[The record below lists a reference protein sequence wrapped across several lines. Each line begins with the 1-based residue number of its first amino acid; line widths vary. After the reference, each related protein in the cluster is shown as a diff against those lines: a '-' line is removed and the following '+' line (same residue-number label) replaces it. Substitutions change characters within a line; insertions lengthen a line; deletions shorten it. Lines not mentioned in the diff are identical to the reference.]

1 MTPAILL
8 VSKNRRKQLNN
19 QVFQQAIALGFC
31 SISVLVNTGIANQSV
46 LAQAPKQQKC
56 DISAYVITKDP
67 QGLNV
72 RSGASPTHRTLGK
85 IATNET
91 VKIVAASGKWVK
103 ITDITG
109 DFKGTGWVY
118 LPMLGI
124 SSRGYGTDGVNLY
137 TSANN
142 KSQKIGKVPPSTSV
156 KLLGCQGE
164 WAQVEYQGIKGWLA
178 SEDQCG
184 AALTSCS

>member
-1 MTPAILL
+1 M
-8 VSKNRRKQLNN
+8 NN
-19 QVFQQAIALGFC
+19 QAAKLAIVLSFSC
-31 SISVLVNTGIANQSV
+31 ISVLVNTGIANHHV
-46 LAQAPKQQKC
+46 LAQSPQQQKC
-56 DISAYVITKDP
+56 DIFAYVVSKDP

-72 RSGASPTHRTLGK
+72 RSGASPTHKILGK
-85 IATNET
+85 IATHET
-91 VKIVAASGKWVK
+91 VKIIAASGKWVQV
-103 ITDITG
+103 TDVTG

-118 LPMLGI
+118 LPILGI
-124 SSRGYGTDGVNLY
+124 SSRGYGTNGVNLY
-137 TSANN
+137 SNADQQ
-142 KSQKIGKVPPSTSV
+142 SQKVVRIPPSTSV

>member
-8 VSKNRRKQLNN
+8 VSKNRRTSVNN
-19 QVFQQAIALGFC
+19 QAAKLAIVLSFSC
-31 SISVLVNTGIANQSV
+31 ISVLVNTGIANHHV
-46 LAQAPKQQKC
+46 LAQSPQQQKC
-56 DISAYVITKDP
+56 DIFAYVVSKDP

-72 RSGASPTHRTLGK
+72 RSGASPTHKILGQ
-85 IATNET
+85 IAANET
-91 VKIVAASGKWVK
+91 VKITAASGKWVQV
-103 ITDITG
+103 TDVTG

-124 SSRGYGTDGVNLY
+124 SSRGYGTNGVNLY
-137 TSANN
+137 TNADQQ
-142 KSQKIGKVPPSTSV
+142 SQKVGRIPPSTSV

>member
-1 MTPAILL
+1 M
-8 VSKNRRKQLNN
+8 NN
-19 QVFQQAIALGFC
+19 QVFQQAIALTFC
-31 SISVLVNTGIANQSV
+31 SISVFVNTGIANQGV
-46 LAQAPKQQKC
+46 LAQPPQQQKC
-56 DISAYVITKDP
+56 DISAYVTTKNP

-72 RSGASPTHRTLGK
+72 RSGASPTHRILGK

-91 VKIVAASGKWVK
+91 VKIVAALGKWVK
-103 ITDITG
+103 VTDVTG
-109 DFKGTGWVY
+109 DFQGTGWVY
-118 LPMLGI
+118 LPLLGI
-124 SSRGYGTDGVNLY
+124 SSRGYGTNGVNLY
-137 TSANN
+137 TSPNP
-142 KSQKIGKVPPSTSV
+142 KTQKIAKVPPSTSV

>member
-1 MTPAILL
+1 M
-8 VSKNRRKQLNN
+8 NN
-19 QVFQQAIALGFC
+19 QAGKLAIALAFS
-31 SISVLVNTGIANQSV
+31 SISVLVNTGIANHHV
-46 LAQAPKQQKC
+46 LAQSPKQQKC
-56 DISAYVITKDP
+56 DIYAYVISKNP

-72 RSGASPTHRTLGK
+72 RSGASPTYKILGK

-91 VKIVAASGKWVK
+91 VKITAALGKWVQV
-103 ITDITG
+103 TDVTG
-109 DFKGTGWVY
+109 DFTGTGWVY

-124 SSRGYGTDGVNLY
+124 SSRGYGTNGVNLY
-137 TSANN
+137 STADQQ
-142 KSQKIGKVPPSTSV
+142 SQKVGRIPSSSSV

>member
-1 MTPAILL
+1 MTPARLL

-19 QVFQQAIALGFC
+19 QVFQQAIALAFC
-31 SISVLVNTGIANQSV
+31 SISVLVNTGIANQNV
-46 LAQAPKQQKC
+46 LAQPPKQQQC
-56 DISAYVITKDP
+56 DIYAYVITKAP

-72 RSGASPTHRTLGK
+72 RSGASPTHGILGK

-109 DFKGTGWVY
+109 DFKRTGWVY

-124 SSRGYGTDGVNLY
+124 SSRGYGTGGVNLY
-137 TSANN
+137 NSADQ
-142 KSQKIGKVPPSTSV
+142 KSQKIGKVPPSTNV

>member
-1 MTPAILL
+1 
-8 VSKNRRKQLNN
+8 VNN
-19 QVFQQAIALGFC
+19 QVAKLAIVFSFSC
-31 SISVLVNTGIANQSV
+31 MSVLVNTGIANHHV
-46 LAQAPKQQKC
+46 LAQPPQPQKC
-56 DISAYVITKDP
+56 DISAYVITKNP

-72 RSGASPTHRTLGK
+72 RSGASPTKRILGK

-91 VKIVAASGKWVK
+91 VKITAASGKWVQV
-103 ITDITG
+103 TDITG
-109 DFKGTGWVY
+109 DFQGTGWVY

-124 SSRGYGTDGVNLY
+124 SSRGYGTNGVNLY
-137 TSANN
+137 TSADQ
-142 KSQKIGKVPPSTSV
+142 KSQKVGRIPPSTSV